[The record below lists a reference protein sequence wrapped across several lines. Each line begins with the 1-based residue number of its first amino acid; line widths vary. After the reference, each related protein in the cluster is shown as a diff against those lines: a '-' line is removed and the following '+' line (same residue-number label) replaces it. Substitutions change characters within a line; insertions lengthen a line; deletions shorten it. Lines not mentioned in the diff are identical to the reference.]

1 MSEIENINVNIP
13 NVISWFE
20 ESEQCML
27 HNHAQIIPTTNSV
40 MIDLIDK
47 IKHASMSNND
57 YDAILLKE
65 SIEELRKF
73 VQSSYDKP
81 LYDSLYVFIKQSIKL
96 LTQKADEAEQL
107 RDAANAYGDNS
118 YYYWDGYLTALD
130 FVIDSFP
137 EGDFHE

>member
-40 MIDLIDK
+40 MIDLINK
-47 IKHASMSNND
+47 IKHASMSNSD
-57 YDAILLKE
+57 YDAIILQE
-65 SIEELRKF
+65 SIEELRKV

-81 LYDSLYVFIKQSIKL
+81 LFNPLYVFIKQSIKL
-96 LTQKADEAEQL
+96 LTEKANEAEQL
-107 RDAANAYGDNS
+107 KDAANAYGDNG
-118 YYYWDGYLTALD
+118 YDYWNGYLTALD
-130 FVIDSFP
+130 FAIDSFP